1 MPPRPP
7 PLPVLREGFR
17 FSFPLMQAGLVD
29 YIAVTGYV
37 MLAGLRMPV
46 AALGEFRIA
55 QRLFEVL
62 QEIAFMPA
70 RNVFMP
76 VLVAVRH
83 DPARRFETTRQM
95 LDLLSMVIFLVSA
108 VCGAAAKPIVLLMFG
123 PRWEAAVPVFAV
135 LTLMA
140 PAAALYSVVNPLLT
154 AAGRTRLVSRY
165 AWANAATIAAAV
177 WFAAPYGLLALAW
190 ALAARGVLGAG
201 LFALAMRQGLERP
214 AGPVLRLLIL
224 PSAALVAARLAAWAV
239 LALEPG
245 LPLLGELGLGG
256 AVAGA
261 GVRAARHGAGAAP
274 CAGDDASGCAALC
287 SAQGNDCGHFACPWC
302 PVLVECSHAMKDL
315 PPFTLLRP
323 QCQSAALV
331 LTSPHSGRH
340 YRPEFLAQAR
350 LDAQAIRRSED
361 SFVEELFGAAPS
373 LGLPLLA
380 AEFPRA
386 WCDANREPWELDPG
400 MFADELP
407 DYVNRS
413 SPRVAA
419 GLGTIARIV
428 GTGEADLR
436 PEAELR
442 RGQSPGADLL
452 AAIPRGAGRADRG
465 NPGRIRS
472 LPGAGLPFHAEPAWA
487 ERQSG
492 RYRAGR
498 RPWHQLRPGL
508 DGAYRVPARRIRVF
522 RAPQRPL
529 CRRLHHSP
537 LRPPARGGT
546 GGAA

>member
-1 MPPRPP
+1 MGMNLARGAARGAVWSFATVLAERSFGFVILGLLLRVIPASVVGLIAIASAISDLARLVANSGAGEQVQASPGDRSVEAAAFWSQFLASLLFMLALFAAAPFFAALYGQPVLSLALRAMALNVVLTAFLIVPSARLASQFRFRVVGMISLGSTITGGLAALPFAFTGHGVAALIAQRMVGVVFYAVVASFAAGWVPPRPP

-201 LFALAMRQGLERP
+201 LFALAMRRGLERP

-224 PSAALVAARLAAWAV
+224 PSAALVAARLAAWA
-239 LALEPG
+239 
-245 LPLLGELGLGG
+245 
-256 AVAGA
+256 
-261 GVRAARHGAGAAP
+261 
-274 CAGDDASGCAALC
+274 
-287 SAQGNDCGHFACPWC
+287 
-302 PVLVECSHAMKDL
+302 
-315 PPFTLLRP
+315 
-323 QCQSAALV
+323 
-331 LTSPHSGRH
+331 GR
-340 YRPEFLAQAR
+340 
-350 LDAQAIRRSED
+350 
-361 SFVEELFGAAPS
+361 
-373 LGLPLLA
+373 
-380 AEFPRA
+380 
-386 WCDANREPWELDPG
+386 W
-400 MFADELP
+400 
-407 DYVNRS
+407 
-413 SPRVAA
+413 
-419 GLGTIARIV
+419 
-428 GTGEADLR
+428 
-436 PEAELR
+436 
-442 RGQSPGADLL
+442 
-452 AAIPRGAGRADRG
+452 
-465 NPGRIRS
+465 
-472 LPGAGLPFHAEPAWA
+472 
-487 ERQSG
+487 
-492 RYRAGR
+492 RAGCSCCSPWGWR
-498 RPWHQLRPGL
+498 R
-508 DGAYRVPARRIRVF
+508 AV
-522 RAPQRPL
+522 
-529 CRRLHHSP
+529 CRR
-537 LRPPARGGT
+537 
-546 GGAA
+546 